1 MTRPRSTQVSLDVT
15 PYYHC
20 MSRCVRK
27 AFLINPDD
35 KGNNTEKN
43 YNHRQKIIE
52 NKILALSKH
61 FCITVPAY
69 SIMSNHYHVILYI
82 DKEKALSLS
91 NFEIAKRWLQI
102 CKKDDLIQSYV
113 DDEKLTAGQKKTI
126 EERLDVIRERLYSIS
141 WFMRVINQSI
151 ASFCNREDK
160 MTGAFWGSRFKS
172 VALENEAAIL
182 SCMAYVD
189 LNPIRAKITA
199 SLKESGYTSIKHR
212 LKKEK
217 DLEKPIIYIGQH
229 IEEKTPDINITLKE
243 YVNLV
248 KWTADN
254 IHKEMSEQSEE
265 STKMMTFL
273 GEKNIDI
280 EDWLIACESFEELY
294 TRRADGFISE
304 SKRLFLYDRKSK
316 TKNQARKKT

>member
-1 MTRPRSTQVSLDVT
+1 MTRPRSTQISLERT
-15 PYYHC
+15 SYYHC

-27 AFLINPDD
+27 AFLINPDNIS
-35 KGNNTEKN
+35 KKN

-69 SIMSNHYHVILYI
+69 AIMSNHYHVILHV

-91 NFEIAKRWLQI
+91 NMEVATRWLEI
-102 CKKDDLIQSYV
+102 CQKDDLIKLYV
-113 DDEKLTAGQKKTI
+113 DNEKLKVKQEK
-126 EERLDVIRERLYSIS
+126 ELNERLDIIRERLYSIS

-189 LNPIRAKITA
+189 LNPIRAKITS
-199 SLKESGYTSIKHR
+199 SLKKSNFTSIKHR
-212 LKKEK
+212 LQTEK
-217 DLEKPIIYIGQH
+217 SLEKPLIYIGQQ
-229 IEEKTPDINITLKE
+229 ENEKTPDINISLND
-243 YVNLV
+243 YVNII
-248 KWTADN
+248 KWTAN
-254 IHKEMSEQSEE
+254 HLNKENLFENQSSEKIMLFFAQKEIE
-265 STKMMTFL
+265 
-273 GEKNIDI
+273 IDY
-280 EDWLIACESFEELY
+280 WLISCEHFEEY
-294 TRRADGFISE
+294 FTRSADGTISD
-304 SKRLFLYDRKSK
+304 SVAKKQKHKRQNK
-316 TKNQARKKT
+316 